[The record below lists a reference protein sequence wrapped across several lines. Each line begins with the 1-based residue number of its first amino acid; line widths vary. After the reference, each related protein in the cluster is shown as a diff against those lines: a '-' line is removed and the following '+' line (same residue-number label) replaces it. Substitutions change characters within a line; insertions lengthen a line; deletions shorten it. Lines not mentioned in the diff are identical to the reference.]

1 MIIHIPA
8 VVVEVIVTRN
18 LPRPGLPR
26 LMYCSSRITPISD
39 SKRASSHGETQEENP
54 ERAETRPRI
63 RSGRGPEGE
72 CTFGAVRAG
81 TSTRT

>member
-8 VVVEVIVTRN
+8 VVVEVIVTWN

-26 LMYCSSRITPISD
+26 LTYCSSRISD
-39 SKRASSHGETQEENP
+39 SKRASSDGETQEENP
-54 ERAETRPRI
+54 ERAETRLRI